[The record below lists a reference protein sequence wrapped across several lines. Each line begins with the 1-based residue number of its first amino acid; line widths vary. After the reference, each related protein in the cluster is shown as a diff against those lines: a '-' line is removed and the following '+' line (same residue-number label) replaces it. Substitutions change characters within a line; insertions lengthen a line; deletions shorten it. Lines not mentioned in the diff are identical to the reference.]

1 MYSKLFVSILLAA
14 SAQVQALPA
23 AVPRQDYLT
32 GLVQALNQANL
43 TTLATVFGQYAATE
57 QGQQVASA
65 LPNGNYTVLAPSNAA
80 FEPLL
85 PGLQADNSSLGP
97 ILSYHLLN
105 GSFPAN
111 LVAPARSH
119 SIVNTLLTNQSY
131 ANLGGNPQ
139 VQVLEQTPD
148 GSSVLV
154 RRTTGNAT
162 VTTSTTYQN
171 LVVHVIDTVLTPPT
185 DLKDVLSSSLTSRS
199 PGGFAQLGGALQ
211 KVNLLDQLN
220 NGASTTVFA
229 PIDDA
234 FAAINTTVAGLTNDQ
249 LSSVLQ
255 NHVLSSVVYSPQ
267 LPDTPSATAASG
279 AQLNFTIED
288 GVAYVSLNQTR
299 ARILRSDVATKNGV
313 VHVIDTVLA

>member
-14 SAQVQALPA
+14 SAQVHALPA

-32 GLVQALNQANL
+32 GLVQALNQAGL
-43 TTLATVFGQYAATE
+43 TTLSSVFTQFAGTE
-57 QGQQVASA
+57 QGQQLAGA

-80 FEPLL
+80 FEPVL
-85 PGLQADNSSLGP
+85 PGLQADNSTVGP
-97 ILSYHLLN
+97 ILSYHLIN

-119 SIVNTLLTNQSY
+119 SIVPTLLTNTSY
-131 ANLGGNPQ
+131 VNLGGNPQ
-139 VQVLEQTPD
+139 VQVLEQTRD

-171 LVVHVIDTVLTPPT
+171 LVIHVVDTVLTPPG
-185 DLKDVLSSSLTSRS
+185 DLKAVLSSSLVSRA
-199 PGGFAQLGGALQ
+199 PNGFAQLGGALQ
-211 KVNLLDQLN
+211 KVNLLDGLN
-220 NGASTTVFA
+220 DGASTTVFA

-234 FAAINTTVAGLTNDQ
+234 FVAINTTVANLTNDQ
-249 LSSVLQ
+249 LTSVLK
-255 NHVLSSVVYSPQ
+255 NHVLSSVVYSTQ
-267 LPDTPSATAASG
+267 LPNTPSATAASG
-279 AQLNFTIED
+279 NQLNFTIEN
-288 GVAYVSLNQTR
+288 GLAYVTHNQTR